1 MLLFFRRPIMEELI
15 KKEIEKI
22 RRKYSESA
30 EEIIGGYNRERSLS
44 QDYRGRQI
52 YELLQ
57 NADDEMDEIDEG
69 RVLISLKNN
78 LLSVSN
84 NGREFTF
91 DGVKSLLYPNASSK
105 GIRANKIGCKGLGF
119 RSILNWSDSIKV
131 VIAENCCLHFSK
143 ENANKFLDDIYAN
156 NPSIKELVENKTHDD
171 HPIAVLT
178 CPEILDNESPESG
191 YTTSI
196 VMKCHDDVIEAISS
210 QLKSLELEELIFLPN
225 LKEVEIICEDYHK
238 SFYKVVENDK
248 VMIEETFD
256 DQKNVRAWDLY
267 KKSGTISVDNTEK
280 EYDFI
285 IAYDTSGLSNGKYL
299 YSYFRTD
306 VSLCFPALVH
316 GTFELTSDRNNLL
329 KDSKVNEQLIKEL
342 AGFMVETAVEISKK
356 EKVCDYRPLSLVI
369 STKIDSIFND
379 EYKLD
384 SLLRQKIKKEKIFPS
399 ISGNYISIDDKP
411 KYSNRK
417 FADVLDPAVFH
428 DLLKITDNENI
439 FRFLKDDLKLPFYKY
454 TDFCK
459 KLNDNIEYYNIERKA
474 KLIRLVNDEFT
485 NMSDQ
490 NIFPHLIVDSNGN
503 NICDSSRVYP
513 KPTEENI
520 INLPEWIN
528 IKFIN
533 DDMEVLLQSEFKGDL
548 RRNLVSRLS
557 RYNVDEY
564 SFIRL
569 INGIFSDNVISTSE
583 RCSDVLKWLW
593 DYYNSDNPQT
603 IDNKNI
609 KVICR
614 DGSIKYAK
622 ECYIGREY
630 GNDIG
635 EKLIST
641 YSQNFVAKEELHI
654 NCDDTN
660 KLVDFLEWLGVSKY
674 PRSISQNFQLSEV
687 DSFLDTCYPLYVQ
700 SEKTQYYKN
709 NIKTIVGLS
718 FETIEKI
725 DLILNNAN
733 INDIIIWFLKDTNVK
748 NMIFNDT
755 EKLYI
760 TSKILFVPSGLIN
773 PRIVYGSYI
782 KSYFKYFLKNSRW
795 ILDKDGNKTDPIHC
809 CLEDNSL
816 NPFVIVPN
824 IDYDYIY
831 NKIGRSCKKEIE
843 LILNKIGIA
852 DTFQDMD
859 KRIIYQV
866 LMKLPELDPECKKV
880 RSLYRKINRYGLTPE
895 EYMTGNPEYDKFI
908 ESGKVAVLYEDKKI
922 YVPVIEAKYADKK
935 IFSEELLR
943 SFKMLNV
950 DARSG
955 EEKMRKLF
963 GVAPL
968 KEVDGNVEGQ
978 PKHSFLEESLRE
990 EYRRFIP
997 FIYARR
1003 YNIKKI
1009 NSEVNELMSTVVSLC
1024 NEVKIK
1030 YEIGEK
1036 IKISKLKDY
1045 EIVYFRNLKTAY
1057 MCIPDKFFNVTDLIH
1072 DYHFADSFAE
1082 LISAI
1087 IDINEDKDFFRDL
1100 FRETNTI
1107 REEKMIAQGDDNLE
1121 KLNDAREKLN
1131 VTTDMKSE
1139 FWFII
1144 ARLKNLTDNE
1154 LTPKKIIR
1162 LLKLEAGIEENID
1175 YGNLSSEDNIVSLKK
1190 IFGELD
1196 LDLGA
1201 YNEITYRE
1209 INVKQYWIGLLK
1221 SKMQSYRNK
1230 YLSYCY
1236 EKLKGDDRCIELY
1249 EQYKENYTYFDPEM
1263 ENSLFVDIDVFFQSE
1278 FGVNFAELDK
1288 YDDNSIYEKIETEKA
1303 KLSEND
1309 LNKLEQYDTSKRD
1322 LHILFG
1328 KTSELTEPV
1337 NKEQPVSNKNKA
1349 TEIDIKTEMDKIIA
1363 TLPEITIK
1371 SVKTKA
1377 GNNET
1382 SQITPADN
1390 KGQTKRIYTERSD
1403 SKKQEMGMC
1412 GEYLVYNKL
1421 KDEYNDVNWVSG
1433 NAEKAGIVQKGNDS
1447 CGYDIRYIDE
1457 NDNVRYVE
1465 VKASDNK
1472 DISFYITDNEL
1483 RFGRNNLK
1491 IYEIIYVVFD
1501 SEGKP
1506 TGEILN
1512 LSNPFDLSEGEELY
1526 HNSKFLIQN
1535 DKYFIKMIRDNAQ
1548 E

>member
-1 MLLFFRRPIMEELI
+1 MEQLI
-15 KKEIEKI
+15 KNEIEKI

-30 EEIIGGYNRERSLS
+30 EEIVGGYNRERSLS

-69 RVLISLKNN
+69 RVLISFKKN

-84 NGREFTF
+84 NGRKFTIE
-91 DGVKSLLYPNASSK
+91 GVKSLLYPNASSK

-131 VIAENCCLHFSK
+131 IIAENCCLHFSK
-143 ENANKFLDDIYAN
+143 ENANKFLDDIYTN
-156 NPSIKELVENKTHDD
+156 KTSIKEAVEKLTHDD

-178 CPEILDNESPESG
+178 CPEILDNESLKSG

-196 VMKCHDDVIEAISS
+196 VMECHDDVIEAISS

-248 VMIEETFD
+248 VMIEETIND
-256 DQKNVRAWDLY
+256 KKNVRAWDLY
-267 KKSGTISVDNTEK
+267 KKSGAISVDNTEK

-306 VSLCFPALVH
+306 VSLCFPALIH
-316 GTFELTSDRNNLL
+316 GTFDLTSDRNNLL
-329 KDSKVNEQLIKEL
+329 KNSKVNEQLIKEL

-369 STKIDSIFND
+369 STKIDSILND

-384 SLLRQKIKKEKIFPS
+384 SLLRQKIKREKIFPS
-399 ISGNYISIDDKP
+399 ISNKFISIDDNP
-411 KYSNRK
+411 KYSDRGFSNILNP
-417 FADVLDPAVFH
+417 DVFLE
-428 DLLKITDNENI
+428 LLKVTDNENI
-439 FRFLKDDLKLPFYKY
+439 RLFLKNDLKMPFYDY

-459 KLNDNIEYYNIERKA
+459 KLNDNIEYYNIEKKA
-474 KLIRLVNDEFT
+474 KLIRLINEEFKET
-485 NMSDQ
+485 DK

-503 NICDSSRVYP
+503 NICDSSKVYP

-520 INLPEWIN
+520 IKLPEWIN

-533 DDMEVLLQSEFKGDL
+533 ADMEVLLQNEFQGEL

-569 INGIFSDNVISTSE
+569 INGIFSDNNISTYE
-583 RCSDVLKWLW
+583 RCSDILNWLW
-593 DYYNSDNPQT
+593 EYYNSDNPQT

-614 DGSIKYAK
+614 DGSIKHAA
-622 ECYIGREY
+622 ECYIGSEF
-630 GNDIG
+630 GNCIG
-635 EKLIST
+635 ESLISI
-641 YSQNFVAKEELHI
+641 YSHDFVSKEHLNVDCNDE
-654 NCDDTN
+654 N
-660 KLVDFLEWLGVSKY
+660 KLVSFLEWLGITKY
-674 PRSISQNFQLSEV
+674 PRKIKKSFQVTDIS
-687 DSFLDTCYPLYVQ
+687 SFLDTCYPLYVARDNALYKEREF
-700 SEKTQYYKN
+700 EKDKITN
-709 NIKTIVGLS
+709 VTLGF
-718 FETIEKI
+718 FEHLDEILEKA
-725 DLILNNAN
+725 DFNS
-733 INDIIIWFLKDTNVK
+733 IIGWFLKDNTIK
-748 NMIFNDT
+748 DMIYSET
-755 EKLYI
+755 ELLSSEAKIQGTPTGKRDLREV
-760 TSKILFVPSGLIN
+760 TS
-773 PRIVYGSYI
+773 SYI
-782 KSYFKYFLKNSRW
+782 KSYLRYYLKYSRW
-795 ILDKDGNKTDPIHC
+795 ISDNDGNKADPLHC
-809 CLEDNSL
+809 CFEEYALK
-816 NPFVIVPN
+816 PRVIVP
-824 IDYDYIY
+824 DVKYDFI
-831 NKIGRSCKKEIE
+831 KKQVGATKKEIDS
-843 LILNKIGIA
+843 LLNKIGIA
-852 DTFQDMD
+852 DTFQEMD
-859 KRIIYQV
+859 KRVIYGV
-866 LMKLPELDPECKKV
+866 FYDLPKLDPECKKV
-880 RSLYRKINRYGLTPE
+880 RSLYRKVIKNGLPTE
-895 EYMTGNPEYDKFI
+895 EYTTNNPEYEKFI

-922 YVPVIEAKYADKK
+922 YVPVKEAKYADKK

-963 GVAPL
+963 GVVPL

-978 PKHSFLEESLRE
+978 PKHSILEERFRE

-1030 YEIGEK
+1030 YEIGEEV
-1036 IKISKLKDY
+1036 KISKLKDY

-1057 MCIPDKFFNVTDLIH
+1057 MCIPDKYINITELIH

-1121 KLNDAREKLN
+1121 KLNEARTKLKI
-1131 VTTDMKSE
+1131 TSDIKSE

-1154 LTPKKIIR
+1154 LTPEKIVS
-1162 LLKLEAGIEENID
+1162 LLKLETGIEENID
-1175 YGNLSSEDNIVSLKK
+1175 YGNLSSEDNIVPLKK
-1190 IFGELD
+1190 IFSELD

-1236 EKLKGDDRCIELY
+1236 ETLTGKDRCIELY
-1249 EQYKENYTYFDPEM
+1249 EQYEENYTYFDPEM
-1263 ENSLFVDIDVFFQSE
+1263 ENSLFVDIDVFFQSK

-1288 YDDNSIYEKIETEKA
+1288 YDDNSVSEKIETEKA

-1309 LNKLEQYDTSKRD
+1309 LNKLEQYDASRRD

-1337 NKEQPVSNKNKA
+1337 NKEQPVSNKNIA
-1349 TEIDIKTEMDKIIA
+1349 MEIDIKTGMDKIIA

-1403 SKKQEMGMC
+1403 SKKQEMGML

-1421 KDEYNDVNWVSG
+1421 KDEYSDVNWVSG

-1447 CGYDIRYIDE
+1447 CGYDIRYKDQK
-1457 NDNVRYVE
+1457 NNVCYVE

-1472 DISFYITDNEL
+1472 DIAFYITDNEL

-1491 IYEIIYVVFD
+1491 SYEIIYVIFD
-1501 SEGKP
+1501 SNGKP

-1535 DKYFIKMIRDNAQ
+1535 DKYYIKMIRDNVPN
-1548 E
+1548 